1 MVSSIFVWWIS
12 TPSLAKMIPSWP
24 LVYMEQHPFLIRTK
38 GSDLLASESTSQA
51 GLGQAV
57 TTTDRKFFLGNH
69 FLERYGLLSWGVN
82 NCMQLAVRASFW
94 GNFWAMPARERE
106 WGVYSSHQPT
116 CWSTNCWRWPGPNNK
131 GARILEVIQQSRRP
145 GGWKLEGEKYVSCQT
160 FIRAVDMVWS
170 QTGSLEREELYTT
183 PHFLGVWG
191 DEK

>member
-38 GSDLLASESTSQA
+38 
-51 GLGQAV
+51 
-57 TTTDRKFFLGNH
+57 RKRPFGIRKYKPGRSWSSSHLGNH

-82 NCMQLAVRASFW
+82 NCIQLAVRASFW

-116 CWSTNCWRWPGPNNK
+116 CWSTNCWRRPGPNNK

-183 PHFLGVWG
+183 PHVLGFWG